1 MRAACLHSSLK
12 TAGITNFACWFNGF
26 SSLRLVLGFENLSG
40 TEDVTQPFASYGE
53 LHTVSATSF
62 DNSKIK
68 KYASV
73 LYGCSRL
80 MGGVDGFVPMPGS
93 GASVLKLGAGGVLTD
108 PEYDIRT

>member
-12 TAGITNFACWFNGF
+12 TAVITNSACWFNGF

-53 LHTVSATSF
+53 LHTVSTTSF

-73 LYGCSRL
+73 LCGCRIDRE
-80 MGGVDGFVPMPGS
+80 GRAGF
-93 GASVLKLGAGGVLTD
+93 LTAG
-108 PEYDIRT
+108 